1 MPRIMLID
9 DDRNVLR
16 SLGRIIHFMPVA
28 ALRGEAIVES
38 FEKPGSALD
47 RATEVEFDLVIA
59 DYLMPAMNGVSFLR
73 QFMEIQPQTPRLL
86 LSGYVEILEA
96 MDALKDVAPL
106 ELITKPWDN
115 AALMATIAKSLPTNR
130 RSQRPLPPILQLQQR
145 MTASLS
151 A

>member
-28 ALRGEAIVES
+28 TLRGEAIVES
-38 FEKPGSALD
+38 FEKPGSALG
-47 RATEVEFDLVIA
+47 RAAEVEFDLVIA

-73 QFMEIQPQTPRLL
+73 QFMEIQPLTPRMLM
-86 LSGYVEILEA
+86 SGYTEILEA

-115 AALMATIAKSLPTNR
+115 NALMAAIAKALPTQR

-145 MTASLS
+145 MIASVP